1 MTRMSLF
8 SSPFLLGFDEI
19 EARLERLA
27 KGADGYPP
35 YNIERLTGNDGDER
49 FMISIAVAGFTADEL
64 DVVREDSQ
72 LTIRGRQ
79 SDEAGREFLH
89 RGIATRQFQ
98 RTFLLADGM
107 QVEGAELQDGLLTVS
122 VVRPQSEKAAERIEI
137 RTQPDTGQGGEA

>member
-122 VVRPQSEKAAERIEI
+122 VVRPQTEKAAERIEI